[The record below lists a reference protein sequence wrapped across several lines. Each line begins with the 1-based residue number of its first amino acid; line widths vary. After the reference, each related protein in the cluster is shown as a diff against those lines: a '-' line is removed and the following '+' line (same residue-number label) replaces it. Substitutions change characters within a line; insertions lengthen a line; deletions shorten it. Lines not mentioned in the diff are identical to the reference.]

1 MNGSGITYFGLSAV
15 PSNSNPFD
23 GLIDQLSVSYYVK
36 NSSEILDEATLL
48 CRYSFETDNINAD
61 SGPNNIPADS
71 EDVYPSLPNYLLF
84 NSTDSYFQS
93 SGFTLL
99 MSNMYEFTIAF
110 WIRPIIMESDNPKS
124 AIAIMQLATK
134 VQLVT
139 SEAYVCFLAI
149 DMPNISTDEPYLRYE
164 FGQLNMYAALNQ
176 YKVRNNTWTH
186 IGVTYSNGTKIT
198 SYINGMEYNY
208 IIDSRFLLLI
218 YNPRITVTIG
228 GNIFDVTTASNA
240 SNYETRQCFAQNPP
254 FDYTQMYGEIAY
266 FQVFSRALN
275 NSEFATLVQS
285 ETRTSS

>member
-1 MNGSGITYFGLSAV
+1 
-15 PSNSNPFD
+15 
-23 GLIDQLSVSYYVK
+23 
-36 NSSEILDEATLL
+36 
-48 CRYSFETDNINAD
+48 
-61 SGPNNIPADS
+61 
-71 EDVYPSLPNYLLF
+71 
-84 NSTDSYFQS
+84 
-93 SGFTLL
+93 
-99 MSNMYEFTIAF
+99 MYEFTIAF